1 MFLRFTIIAVLS
13 MGLGLIVFSSF
24 EGAASGST
32 PLPRLVPSSAA
43 APKTHEASPHSIAAE
58 SALAV
63 PPIAN
68 GSRMPIHAVRSTDLL
83 GDTQLRYDNG
93 TTATIRRDPLGGTTT
108 RYSNGVT
115 ATTRPDAFGG
125 SDTRYSNGV
134 TATTRPDPLGGSTT
148 HYSDGTRS
156 TTRPD
161 PFGTQVTTYSDGRV
175 ETVRPDPF
183 ASPTR
188 NERK

>member
-13 MGLGLIVFSSF
+13 MGLGLMVFSSF
-24 EGAASGST
+24 EGDASGST
-32 PLPRLVPSSAA
+32 PPHPVSSSPA
-43 APKTHEASPHSIAAE
+43 APKTHEASPHGIAAE
-58 SALAV
+58 SALV
-63 PPIAN
+63 IPPIAN
-68 GSRMPIHAVRSTDLL
+68 GSKMPINAVRSTDLL
-83 GDTQLRYDNG
+83 GETQLRYDNG
-93 TTATIRRDPLGGTTT
+93 TSATIRRDPLGGTTT

-161 PFGTQVTTYSDGRV
+161 PFGNQVTTYSDGRV

-183 ASPTR
+183 TSPKR